1 MEHPAYLLL
10 QRTLENLPRDLA
22 YIGMALLLLVV
33 ARFIKDLMT
42 PYRMRE
48 EMTARDNPALGMSV
62 AGYYLAVLAICMG
75 PLMTPAADIEA
86 PLWKDLVATAG
97 YTALGIVLLNAA
109 RIIVDKVLLPD
120 FSTVKEIVED
130 RNAGMGAVEMGAYIA
145 SGLVIAGALH
155 GQGGGPDTALAIF
168 FVGQVL
174 LVVYGRLY
182 RVVCRYDIHQQ
193 IESDNVAAGVAF
205 GLNLVAM
212 GVILMK
218 AVGGEFKGWDTHLP
232 QIGIY
237 AGLGMA
243 FLLLARVLVDYLLL
257 PGRAH
262 PRRDRGR
269 PQHERGVGR
278 GRGPHRHGRAA
289 ESPSSERWHFRHWR

>member
-75 PLMTPAADIEA
+75 PLMTPAADLEA

-182 RVVCRYDIHQQ
+182 RLVCRYDIHQQ

-218 AVGGEFKGWDTHLP
+218 AVGGEFKGWETHLP

-237 AGLGMA
+237 AGLGMV

-257 PGRAH
+257 PGVRI
-262 PRRDRGR
+262 RDEIVDDRNMNAAWV
-269 PQHERGVGR
+269 EGVVLTGMA
-278 GRGPHRHGRAA
+278 GLLITVL
-289 ESPSSERWHFRHWR
+289 

>member
-1 MEHPAYLLL
+1 MEHPAYLQL

-22 YIGMALLLLVV
+22 YIGLALLLLVV

-62 AGYYLAVLAICMG
+62 AGYYLAVLVICMG
-75 PLMTPAADIEA
+75 PLMTPATDVEA

-97 YTALGIVLLNAA
+97 YTGLGIVLLNAA

-155 GQGGGPDTALAIF
+155 GQGGGPDSALAIF

-174 LVVYGRLY
+174 LVLYGRLY
-182 RVVCRYDIHQQ
+182 RVVCRYDIHEQ

-218 AVGGEFKGWDTHLP
+218 AVGGEFKGWDTHLA

-237 AGLGMA
+237 AALGMA
-243 FLLLARVLVDYLLL
+243 FLLLARFLVDYLLL
-257 PGRAH
+257 PGVRI
-262 PRRDRGR
+262 RDEIVDDRNMNAAWV
-269 PQHERGVGR
+269 EGVVLTGMA
-278 GRGPHRHGRAA
+278 GLLITVL
-289 ESPSSERWHFRHWR
+289 

>member
-75 PLMTPAADIEA
+75 PLMTPAADLEA

-97 YTALGIVLLNAA
+97 NTALGIVLLNAA

-182 RVVCRYDIHQQ
+182 RLVCRYDIHQQ

-218 AVGGEFKGWDTHLP
+218 AVGGEFKGWETHLP

-237 AGLGMA
+237 AGLGMV

-257 PGRAH
+257 PGVRI
-262 PRRDRGR
+262 RDEIVDDRNMNAAWV
-269 PQHERGVGR
+269 EGVVLTGMA
-278 GRGPHRHGRAA
+278 GLLITVL
-289 ESPSSERWHFRHWR
+289 

>member
-10 QRTLENLPRDLA
+10 QRTLDDLPRDLA

-62 AGYYLAVLAICMG
+62 AGYYLAVLVICMG
-75 PLMTPAADIEA
+75 PLMTPAADVEA

-182 RVVCRYDIHQQ
+182 RIVCRYDIHQQ

-237 AGLGMA
+237 AGLGTA

-257 PGRAH
+257 PGVRI
-262 PRRDRGR
+262 RDEIVDDRNMNAAWV
-269 PQHERGVGR
+269 EGVVLTGMA
-278 GRGPHRHGRAA
+278 GLLITVL
-289 ESPSSERWHFRHWR
+289 